1 MQETGGI
8 TCTNL
13 PDLTEYDGADRTYG
27 VRFAL
32 FCQSEDLTS
41 LWDGD
46 KIYLLRFEAVC
57 PEVRRNSE
65 LYGGINHVSDPC
77 DTDGSPETEAGG

>member
-32 FCQSEDLTS
+32 FCQSEGLTS
-41 LWDGD
+41 PRDGD
-46 KIYLLRFEAVC
+46 KI
-57 PEVRRNSE
+57 
-65 LYGGINHVSDPC
+65 
-77 DTDGSPETEAGG
+77 